1 MDITDEQTLIKVA
14 AAIGKWD
21 ILVLA
26 SGYVSSPSP
35 VAGSATDDWWQS
47 FEVNQTTLDEDS
59 SLSLS
64 LSLYKLL
71 ARERQRDREVRV
83 NERARALTPT

>member
-47 FEVNQTTLDEDS
+47 FEVNQTTLNEDS

-64 LSLYKLL
+64 LSTQVDS
-71 ARERQRDREVRV
+71 EEEIERDRE
-83 NERARALTPT
+83 